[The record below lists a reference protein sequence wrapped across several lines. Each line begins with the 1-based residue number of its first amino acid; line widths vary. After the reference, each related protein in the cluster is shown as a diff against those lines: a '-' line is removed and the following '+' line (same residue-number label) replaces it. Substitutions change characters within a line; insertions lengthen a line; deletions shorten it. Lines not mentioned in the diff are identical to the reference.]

1 MSAQETKQ
9 RKLPRLY
16 EPTITLYDGSQL
28 PQIGAGT
35 WKHSD
40 EVAPKA
46 IYTSL
51 QLGYRLLDGACDY
64 GNERACGEGLRLA
77 IADGVVRREDVW
89 VASKLWQTFHARQ
102 HVRAAV
108 MKSLEDWGVGYF
120 DLYYIHFPISLAY
133 VPFDTRYPPG
143 WFHDGESQ
151 VRHAKV
157 PLQETWEALEELVDE
172 GLIRHLGVSNFNSAL
187 LMDLLKYARVKPAV
201 LQIEIHPY
209 NAQPRAVAYAQSR
222 GLAVT
227 AYSSFGPQG
236 FLELRMPKAVHAP
249 SLFMQPVITQIAD
262 EHHKTQAEVLL
273 KWALQRGLAIIP
285 KADDVRLQ
293 EQNIRVGD
301 GSWRLGDEEME
312 RINGLDMGLRFNDP
326 ADDFEGCNIFS

>member
-1 MSAQETKQ
+1 MP
-9 RKLPRLY
+9 LPPL
-16 EPTITLYDGSQL
+16 
-28 PQIGAGT
+28 
-35 WKHSD
+35 
-40 EVAPKA
+40 
-46 IYTSL
+46 
-51 QLGYRLLDGACDY
+51 
-64 GNERACGEGLRLA
+64 
-77 IADGVVRREDVW
+77 
-89 VASKLWQTFHARQ
+89 TF
-102 HVRAAV
+102 
-108 MKSLEDWGVGYF
+108 
-120 DLYYIHFPISLAY
+120 
-133 VPFDTRYPPG
+133 
-143 WFHDGESQ
+143 
-151 VRHAKV
+151 
-157 PLQETWEALEELVDE
+157 
-172 GLIRHLGVSNFNSAL
+172 
-187 LMDLLKYARVKPAV
+187 PA
-201 LQIEIHPY
+201 EIHPY

-293 EQNIRVGD
+293 EQNLRVGD

-326 ADDFEGCNIFS
+326 ADVSVLYSEVLLRQC